1 MQKKY
6 LDQITDLYDDF
17 HVVKMPLLDEEV
29 RGVAALN
36 SFSDM
41 LLKGSGIPWSNG
53 VQTKNSGVP
62 DNLNA
67 KLRWPIW

>member
-41 LLKGSGIPWSNG
+41 LLKGSGIP
-53 VQTKNSGVP
+53 
-62 DNLNA
+62 
-67 KLRWPIW
+67 